1 MSSGQSGG
9 DKPRIGVLGLGRM
22 GRAMAARLAAQ
33 DFAVCGWTRGG
44 MAPEAA
50 RALGLAALQD
60 IAGMAD
66 AAEIIIL
73 SLSDDA
79 AVTEM
84 ATTLSRGNLAGR
96 LVVDTST
103 VGPDTLRRQAGAIAR
118 AGGAAL
124 DAPISG
130 GPDMVALGKAGFYIG
145 GDAADVARFMP
156 VAEALSDRIHHVGP
170 LGTGA
175 AAKIVNNMM
184 LMGFWQAL
192 KEALSVGKR
201 AGLDLDTM
209 LKVLGTSP
217 AASGAF
223 QHRLPVLRGESDAVG
238 FSVAGVVK
246 DGAMFSRVA
255 GTLQVETPAIAAAI
269 ASFRAYDAA
278 GHGDEDLAR
287 MVRAAYDA
295 A

>member
-1 MSSGQSGG
+1 MSST
-9 DKPRIGVLGLGRM
+9 PRIGILGLGRM
-22 GRAMAARLAAQ
+22 GQAMAARLAGQGFRVA
-33 DFAVCGWTRGG
+33 GWSRSGAT
-44 MAPEAA
+44 PAA
-50 RALGLAALQD
+50 RALHITVCPDIPAVAAAAD
-60 IAGMAD
+60 IL
-66 AAEIIIL
+66 IL

-79 AVTEM
+79 AVIGVVRDL
-84 ATTLSRGNLAGR
+84 ARGDLAGK
-96 LVVDTST
+96 LIVDTST
-103 VGPDTLRRQAGAIAR
+103 IGPDALRGLADTIRAAGA
-118 AGGAAL
+118 AAL

-130 GPDMVALGKAGFYIG
+130 GPDMVAAGKAGFYIG
-145 GDAADVARFMP
+145 GAAGDVARFTP
-156 VAEALSDRIHHVGP
+156 VAQALSDRIHHVGP
-170 LGTGA
+170 LGAGA

-184 LMGFWQAL
+184 LMGFWQTL
-192 KEALSVGKR
+192 KEALAIGKR

-246 DGAMFSRVA
+246 DGRMFSRVA
-255 GTLQVETPAIAAAI
+255 ETLRVEIPAIAAAI

-278 GHGDEDLAR
+278 GHGGEDLAR
-287 MVRAAYDA
+287 MVRAAYEA

>member
-1 MSSGQSGG
+1 MSST
-9 DKPRIGVLGLGRM
+9 PRVGILGLGRM
-22 GRAMAARLAAQ
+22 GRAMAARLAGQGFQVA
-33 DFAVCGWTRGG
+33 GWTRSGVT
-44 MAPEAA
+44 AA
-50 RALGLAALQD
+50 AGVPGIVACAQIPMVAAAAD
-60 IAGMAD
+60 ILV
-66 AAEIIIL
+66 L

-79 AVTEM
+79 AVIGVVQKLARGE
-84 ATTLSRGNLAGR
+84 LSGKLI
-96 LVVDTST
+96 VDTST
-103 VGPDTLRRQAGAIAR
+103 IGPDTLRGQADAIRNAGA
-118 AGGAAL
+118 AAL

-130 GPDMVALGKAGFYIG
+130 GPDTIAAGKAGFYIG
-145 GDAADVARFMP
+145 GDATDVAHFMP
-156 VAEALSDRIHHVGP
+156 VAQALSDRIHHVGP

-223 QHRLPVLRGESDAVG
+223 QHRLPVLRGESKAVG

-255 GTLQVETPAIAAAI
+255 GDLQVEIPAIAAAI
-269 ASFRAYDAA
+269 ASFGAYAA
-278 GHGDEDLAR
+278 SGHGEEDLAR
-287 MVRAAYDA
+287 MVRAAYEA

>member
-1 MSSGQSGG
+1 MSPT
-9 DKPRIGVLGLGRM
+9 PRVGILGLGRM
-22 GRAMAARLAAQ
+22 GRAMAARLAGQGFQVA
-33 DFAVCGWTRGG
+33 GWTRSGV
-44 MAPEAA
+44 ASAA
-50 RALGLAALQD
+50 GVPGIAACADIPVLAAATD
-60 IAGMAD
+60 ILV
-66 AAEIIIL
+66 L

-79 AVTEM
+79 AVIGVVQEL
-84 ATTLSRGNLAGR
+84 ARGDLAGR
-96 LVVDTST
+96 LIVDTST
-103 VGPDTLRRQAGAIAR
+103 VGPDTLRAQANAIAA

-130 GPDMVALGKAGFYIG
+130 GPDMVAAGKAGFYIG

-156 VAEALSDRIHHVGP
+156 VAEALADRIHHAGA
-170 LGTGA
+170 LGAGA

-201 AGLDLDTM
+201 AGLDLETM
-209 LKVLGTSP
+209 LKILSTSP

-255 GTLQVETPAIAAAI
+255 GALQVETPAIAAAI
-269 ASFRAYDAA
+269 ASFRAYRDE
-278 GHGDEDLAR
+278 GHGEEDLAR
-287 MVRAAYDA
+287 MVRAAYHDA
-295 A
+295 

>member
-1 MSSGQSGG
+1 MSAT
-9 DKPRIGVLGLGRM
+9 PRVGILGLGRM
-22 GRAMAARLAAQ
+22 GRAMAARLAGQGFQVA
-33 DFAVCGWTRGG
+33 GWTRSGVTS
-44 MAPEAA
+44 AA
-50 RALGLAALQD
+50 GVPGIVACAQVPMVAAVAD
-60 IAGMAD
+60 ILV
-66 AAEIIIL
+66 L

-79 AVTEM
+79 AVVGVVRDLT
-84 ATTLSRGNLAGR
+84 RGSLGSK
-96 LVVDTST
+96 LVIDTST
-103 VGPDTLRRQAGAIAR
+103 IGPDTLRGQAEAIHA
-118 AGGAAL
+118 AGGRAL

-130 GPDMVALGKAGFYIG
+130 GPDMVAQGKAGFYIG

-156 VAEALSDRIHHVGP
+156 VAEALADRIHHVGP

-246 DGAMFSRVA
+246 DGAMFSRIA
-255 GTLQVETPAIAAAI
+255 GALQVEIPAISAAI
-269 ASFRAYDAA
+269 ASFRAYEAA
-278 GHGDEDLAR
+278 GHGEEDLAR
-287 MVRAAYDA
+287 MVRAAYEA

>member
-1 MSSGQSGG
+1 MSPT
-9 DKPRIGVLGLGRM
+9 PRVGILGLGRM
-22 GRAMAARLAAQ
+22 GRAMAARLAGQGFQVA
-33 DFAVCGWTRGG
+33 GWTRSGVASVAG
-44 MAPEAA
+44 ALRIAA
-50 RALGLAALQD
+50 CAD
-60 IAGMAD
+60 IPAVAVTTD
-66 AAEIIIL
+66 ILVL

-79 AVTEM
+79 AVG
-84 ATTLSRGNLAGR
+84 AVVGALCRRNLAGK
-96 LVVDTST
+96 LIVDTST
-103 VGPDTLRRQAGAIAR
+103 VGPDTLRAQANAIAAAGA
-118 AGGAAL
+118 AAL

-130 GPDMVALGKAGFYIG
+130 GPDMVAAGKAGFYIG
-145 GDAADVARFMP
+145 GAEQDVARFRT

-170 LGTGA
+170 LGSGA

-184 LMGFWQAL
+184 LMGYWECL
-192 KEALSVGKR
+192 KEALQIGKR

-238 FSVAGVVK
+238 FSVSGVVK
-246 DGAMFSRVA
+246 DGVLFSRIA
-255 GTLQVETPAIAAAI
+255 GTLQVGTPAIAAAI
-269 ASFRAYDAA
+269 ASFRAYRDE
-278 GHGDEDLAR
+278 GHGEEDLAR